1 MKKPTFATI
10 LLSTSLTLPSIILPN
25 LANASTDVNHAQIN
39 ACVAQMTEK
48 KITDNKSAQKVCGCV
63 VKEQAKIT
71 QKQKNELDD
80 WVKSGKDIRT
90 NKTFQNISDR
100 MKACGN
106 GIIK

>member
-1 MKKPTFATI
+1 MKKSIFMAI
-10 LLSTSLTLPSIILPN
+10 LLSSSAMLPN
-25 LANASTDVNHAQIN
+25 LANANAQVN

-48 KITDNKSAQKVCGCV
+48 KITDNKSAQKVCSCV
-63 VKEQAKIT
+63 VKKQSQIT
-71 QKQKNELDD
+71 QKQKNELDN

-90 NKTFQNISDR
+90 NKTFQNISNR